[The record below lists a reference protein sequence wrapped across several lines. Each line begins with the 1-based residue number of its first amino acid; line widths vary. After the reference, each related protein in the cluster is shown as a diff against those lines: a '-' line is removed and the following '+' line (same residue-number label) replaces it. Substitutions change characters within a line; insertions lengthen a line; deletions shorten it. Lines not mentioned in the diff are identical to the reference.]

1 MTKRILL
8 TLGVIALIL
17 GGLYLWRYSRLHRT
31 RPQLFNA
38 QRAYQDVVYQV
49 SLGPRTPG
57 SEAHDKAI
65 EYFRSELQKANW
77 EVEVQIVEVNGQT
90 LKNVIARRSD
100 VPPQVILGA
109 HYDSRLMADKDP
121 DPQKQLE
128 PVPGAN
134 DGASGAAVLLEL
146 GRVLPSNSVPVWIV
160 LFDGEDQGSI
170 PGWEEWSLGARGFVD
185 TFTLKPRAVV
195 IVDMVGDY
203 NLSIL
208 KEKQS
213 NQRLVNEIWQV
224 AANLGYGEYFLDKQK
239 YTIMDD
245 HVPFLEAGI
254 PAVDIIDIEY
264 RYWHTSYDTPDHV
277 SPFSLGVAG
286 STLQVWLGQ
295 QKEK

>member
-1 MTKRILL
+1 MIKRILL
-8 TLGVIALIL
+8 TLGAIALIL
-17 GGLYLWRYSRLHRT
+17 GGLYLWQYSRLHRT
-31 RPQLFNA
+31 RPKLFDA

-57 SEAHDKAI
+57 SEAHEKAI

-77 EVEVQIVEVNGQT
+77 QVDVQYVEVNGHL

-100 VPPQVILGA
+100 VPPKIILGA

-121 DPQKQLE
+121 DPKKQQE

-134 DGASGAAVLLEL
+134 DGASGVAVLLEL
-146 GRVLPSNSVPVWIV
+146 GRILPSNSAPVWLV
-160 LFDGEDQGSI
+160 FFDGEDQGGI

-203 NLSIL
+203 NLNIQ

-224 AANLGYGEYFLDKQK
+224 ANDLGYGQYFLDEQK
-239 YTIMDD
+239 YTIADD

-264 RYWHTSYDTPDHV
+264 RYWHTSYDTPEHV
-277 SPFSLGVAG
+277 SPFSLGVVG